1 MKYFLTALHA
11 EGLKIR
17 KSKVIWITMAAF
29 TIAPLMAGFFMFVL
43 KSPELAKNSGL
54 LGAKAQIA
62 GEASWPSYLSL
73 HAQIISV
80 GGILIFGFI
89 TSWIFGREYADKTAK
104 DLLALPYSRSII
116 VVAKFI
122 AAFITN
128 FILSAYIV
136 SLGLLIGL
144 IIGLPQWSST
154 ILTQGLYVLVIVTI
168 LTIALCTPV
177 AFFASYSGGYLAPLG
192 FVIFTLVLS
201 QIIAA
206 AGFGNYFPWSIP
218 AIYSGI
224 TEGESAIGWN
234 SLIIIFVTSLVGFF
248 STLYWWLFTDQH

>member
-1 MKYFLTALHA
+1 MRYFLTALYV
-11 EGLKIR
+11 EGFKIR

-29 TIAPLMAGFFMFVL
+29 MIAPFMAGFFMVAL
-43 KSPELAKNSGL
+43 KNPELTRNSGL

-62 GEASWPSYLSL
+62 GEANWPSYLNL
-73 HAQIISV
+73 YAQIISV

-89 TSWIFGREYADKTAK
+89 TSWIFGREYSDKTVK

-116 VVAKFI
+116 VVAKFV

-128 FILSAYIV
+128 FLLSIYIV
-136 SLGLLIGL
+136 SLGLLIGW

-154 ILTQGLYVLVIVTI
+154 MLTQNLYVLIIVTI
-168 LTIALCTPV
+168 LTIALSTPV
-177 AFFASYSGGYLAPLG
+177 AFFASYSRGYLAPLG

-206 AGFGNYFPWSIP
+206 AGFGTFFPWSIP

-224 TEGESAIGWN
+224 IEGKNTISWI
-234 SLIIIFVTSLVGFF
+234 SLLIVFFTNLVGFF
-248 STLYWWLFTDQH
+248 GTIYWWIFAEQH